1 GSTARCGCSPTLRR
15 PNAAASLGTV
25 APRRRGTS
33 GASGQEPVRLPDSG
47 TKHSWHISRDESN
60 IASGRGLSSGEP
72 VQISIEFHRLIEMM
86 EANQMLPWTVLRD
99 RVRILPQIKD
109 SSPEIEELHLPA
121 PELGAAQ
128 QNRRADQLA
137 GSI

>member
-1 GSTARCGCSPTLRR
+1 
-15 PNAAASLGTV
+15 
-25 APRRRGTS
+25 
-33 GASGQEPVRLPDSG
+33 
-47 TKHSWHISRDESN
+47 
-60 IASGRGLSSGEP
+60 
-72 VQISIEFHRLIEMM
+72 MM

-109 SSPEIEELHLPA
+109 PSPEIEELHLLA

-128 QNRRADQLA
+128 QNRRADHLA